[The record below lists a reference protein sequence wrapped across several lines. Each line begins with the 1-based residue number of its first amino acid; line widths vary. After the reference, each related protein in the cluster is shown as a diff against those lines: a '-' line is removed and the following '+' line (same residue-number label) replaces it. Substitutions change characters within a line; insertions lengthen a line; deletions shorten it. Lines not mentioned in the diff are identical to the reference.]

1 MVNREEVL
9 ALADQVLKAS
19 GADQTEAVIM
29 AQDKALTRFANS
41 AIHQNTVESD
51 VTLSV
56 RVALGKRVG
65 HAATNRLDPES
76 IRAVVRKAEE
86 LARLRPELPDFES
99 FPVPRPVKVTGGEEV
114 ASVPSPEE
122 RANAVRMAVERVT
135 KHFYTLAGAFSAEVN
150 ALAVANTL
158 GVRNYTQS
166 TAASMSTIVMS
177 DHGSGYADMFAAD
190 AGAIDPVKLAEEA
203 IERCIRNRDA
213 IALEPG
219 EYEVVL
225 GEYAV
230 ADLLMHMAL
239 CGFGAQAFQEGR
251 GFTSGNIGKQIMGA
265 NVTIWDD
272 GLDDRG
278 LVLPFDF
285 EGVPRQKVVLVENGI
300 ARGVVYDTLSARRE
314 GKQSTGHALPAEDA
328 AYGPL
333 PMNLFMARGESSQ
346 AAMIANIK
354 RGVLVTR
361 LHYLGIVHPV
371 KAVLTGMTR
380 DGTFLI
386 ENGKVTR
393 ALKNLRFTESMLR
406 AFSNVRAISRE
417 TRLQGSMFGSA
428 VAPVLQI
435 GNFTFTG
442 STQ

>member
-19 GADQTEAVIM
+19 AADQTEVVIM
-29 AQDKALTRFANS
+29 AQEKALTRFGDS
-41 AIHQNTVESD
+41 VIHQNTVESNI
-51 VTLSV
+51 TLGV
-56 RVALGKRVG
+56 RAALGKQVG
-65 HAATNRLDPES
+65 YAATNQTDAES
-76 IRAVVRKAEE
+76 IRAVVQKAME
-86 LARLRPELPDFES
+86 LARLRPELPGFES
-99 FPVPRPVKVTGGEEV
+99 FPAPRPVKAAREDGATGV
-114 ASVPSPEE
+114 LSPEE
-122 RANAVRMAVERVT
+122 RANAVRMALERAT
-135 KHFYTLAGAFSAEVN
+135 KHFFTMAGAFSTEAG

-158 GVRNYTQS
+158 GVRNYTQN
-166 TAASMSTIVMS
+166 AVASMSAIVMS
-177 DHGSGYADMFAAD
+177 DQGAGYADMVSAD
-190 AGAIDPVKLAEEA
+190 ASTIDPVKLAEEA
-203 IERCIRNRDA
+203 TERCIRNRDA

-230 ADLLMHMAL
+230 ADLLTHTAF
-239 CGFGAQAFQEGR
+239 CGFGAQALQEGR
-251 GFTSGNIGKQIMGA
+251 SFMGGNFGKQIMGA

-278 LVLPFDF
+278 LPLPFDF

-300 ARGVVYDTLSARRE
+300 ARGVVYDTLTARRE
-314 GKQSTGHALPAEDA
+314 GKESTGHAVPAEDA
-328 AYGPL
+328 AYGPH
-333 PMNLFMARGESSQ
+333 PMNLFMQRGESSQ
-346 AAMIANIK
+346 AAMIAGIK

-361 LHYLGIVHPV
+361 LHYLGIVHPM

-417 TRLQGSMFGSA
+417 TKLQGGMFGSA
-428 VAPVLQI
+428 VAPALQI